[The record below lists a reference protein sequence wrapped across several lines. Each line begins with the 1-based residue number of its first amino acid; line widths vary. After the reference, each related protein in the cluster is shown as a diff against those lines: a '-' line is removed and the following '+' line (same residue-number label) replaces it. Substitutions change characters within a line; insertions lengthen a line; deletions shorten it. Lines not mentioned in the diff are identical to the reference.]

1 MLDDMEER
9 TWVEITGTWI
19 MLATRVSLE
28 YGVDAYE
35 EFLKFKSGE
44 HLTREK
50 LERMPES
57 DSKRA
62 WLIKTLRGMFA
73 AYPPKGGPPAAVD
86 TPSENE
92 PEPGEITDGDI
103 PF

>member
-1 MLDDMEER
+1 
-9 TWVEITGTWI
+9 
-19 MLATRVSLE
+19 
-28 YGVDAYE
+28 VDAYE

-50 LERMPES
+50 LERMTES
-57 DSKRA
+57 DSKRN

-73 AYPPKGGPPAAVD
+73 QYPPKGGPPAGAVD

-92 PEPGEITDGDI
+92 PEEGEITDGDI